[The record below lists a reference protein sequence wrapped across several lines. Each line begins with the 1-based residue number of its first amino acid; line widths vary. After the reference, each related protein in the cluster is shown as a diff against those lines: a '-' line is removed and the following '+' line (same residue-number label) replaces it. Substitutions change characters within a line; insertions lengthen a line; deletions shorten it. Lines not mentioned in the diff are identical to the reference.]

1 MRYHTCKGQIFT
13 CRRGECGV
21 RNVFEKPMTSL
32 VFLDL
37 CFVFILSLSGT
48 FSGIWSTILYILA
61 FLVPIAIGFAISKE
75 KNKSSDFLAEL
86 RIGAAVPLIAPTLCA
101 VILIAAITSFLI
113 LLITGKESGSD
124 LGDDLWLAILS
135 HAFLPALLEEALF
148 RYIPMRV
155 LREERGAVVILYTA
169 VIFALI
175 HHSFYSF
182 LYAFAAGAVFMLV
195 DLMCAS
201 VWPSVIIHFLNNLLS
216 VLWYFN
222 ASSEVFLIAMI
233 SSLVLLCITSVA
245 VIIKRRESYKE
256 KIKPLISLGESRLE
270 IPIEIWILAVP
281 MLVLAVM
288 ELL

>member
-1 MRYHTCKGQIFT
+1 MK
-13 CRRGECGV
+13 
-21 RNVFEKPMTSL
+21 NVFEKPMTSL

-48 FSGIWSTILYILA
+48 FGGVWSTILYILA
-61 FLVPIAIGFAISKE
+61 FLVPITLGFVISKE
-75 KNKSSDFLAEL
+75 KNKASDFISEI
-86 RIGAAVPLIAPTLCA
+86 RIGAAVPLVAPTLCA

-113 LLITGKESGSD
+113 LLITGKENTTD
-124 LGDDLWLAILS
+124 LGNDIWLAILS
-135 HAFLPALLEEALF
+135 HAVLPALLEEALF

-155 LREERGAVVILYTA
+155 LREERGAAVILYTSL
-169 VIFALI
+169 IFALI

-182 LYAFAAGAVFMLV
+182 IYAFAAGAVFMLV
-195 DLMCAS
+195 DLMCES

-222 ASSEVFLIAMI
+222 ASSDVFVICMI
-233 SSLVLLCITSVA
+233 SVLVLLCVVSVA

-256 KIKPLISLGESRLE
+256 RIRPLISLGESKLE